1 MKIAIA
7 FSAVLLT
14 TAAGFAQPLPI
25 AYWRFP
31 TAVPASGDN
40 FKITPPIPA
49 DLKNTAGTAQI
60 TTNVATW
67 DGTANPANSLLQGS
81 LQYFS
86 GSTLNALP
94 GDTAGS
100 ALSIRGNTGNDSNG
114 KWVQFQF
121 DTTGYYTISMTWAE
135 RGTSTGP
142 TSIGI
147 EYSTDGVIYTTFG
160 TFVPTNNSQYNLRTV
175 DLSSVAALQ
184 NTPTAFVRFIFSGFT
199 SAAGGYRFENVQV
212 LPTPGAMALL
222 GLGGLVA
229 GRRRRA

>member
-31 TAVPASGDN
+31 STVPALADN
-40 FKITPPIPA
+40 FKITPPILA
-49 DLKNTAGTAQI
+49 DLQNTAGTAQI

-67 DGTANPANSLLQGS
+67 DGTATPANALLQGS

-86 GSTLNALP
+86 GNTLNALS

-100 ALSIRGNTGNDSNG
+100 ALAIRGNTSNNSNG

-135 RGTSTGP
+135 RGTTSGP

-147 EYSTDGVIYTTFG
+147 DYSTDGVNYTTFG
-160 TFVPTNNSQYNLRTV
+160 SFVPTNNSNYNLRTV

-184 NTPTAFVRFIFSGFT
+184 NTPTAFVRFTFSGYT
-199 SAAGGYRFENVQV
+199 SASGGYRFENVQV

-229 GRRRRA
+229 ARRRRA